1 MYRSVAVSLIACLF
15 GQFSTFAAAQEDTS
29 PAASSGVVISSGISG
44 GGYWSAASRLQ
55 SVAKEVGLEVAVL
68 ASSGSLE
75 NLEKLTDADSPVS
88 LALAQADALQYYL
101 GNNPGAAAQIQVL
114 ENIGQEC
121 VFFVTGLGSGIRS
134 DADLQDERHRLGI
147 STPTSGIAVTFNY
160 MKSLVPEFRD
170 LQVKYVDT
178 RAVID
183 QLGDPGAE
191 VDVVM
196 MVQRPREHSV
206 ELETALHDPERYRLV
221 AVEDDRLT
229 EKLPNGQQVY
239 RAMELAMPGDGG
251 SSGLKTICV
260 RGLLVANR
268 EKLSNQQSSQLSDV
282 VNYHWMRVFATE

>member
-1 MYRSVAVSLIACLF
+1 MYRSIAVSLIACLL
-15 GQFSTFAAAQEDTS
+15 GQFSIGAVATEDTA
-29 PAASSGVVISSGISG
+29 PAGKGGAVISSGLSG

-55 SVAKEVGLEVAVL
+55 SVAKETGLELEILTSA
-68 ASSGSLE
+68 GSLE
-75 NLEKLTDADSPVS
+75 NLERLTDADSPVS

-101 GNNPGAAAQIQVL
+101 GTNPGAAAQIQVL

-121 VFFVTGLGSGIRS
+121 VFFVTGLGSRIRT
-134 DADLQDERHRLGI
+134 DEDLQDSKHRLGI

-160 MKSLVPEFRD
+160 MKTLVPE
-170 LQVKYVDT
+170 LASLEVKYVDT
-178 RAVID
+178 RAVIE
-183 QLGDPGAE
+183 QLGDPAAE

-196 MVQRPREHSV
+196 MVHRPREYSV

-239 RAMELAMPGDGG
+239 RAMELAMPGDGA

-268 EKLSNQQSSQLSDV
+268 DKLSQQQSNQLSDV